1 MQRVLRDEEFQLE
14 MKKARQPL
22 VLVIKAHYYI
32 DVLLT
37 AFLTVA
43 LPQASAMELERVS
56 LLLKFDFLS
65 GLGFLPKELRPV
77 FDKINSIRNKFAH
90 NPNYKLTKRDRES
103 AINVLFTLPIKI
115 APEGLKTEKNVTE
128 SLRNLFVIAYVD
140 LMVAVEKAYRSR
152 VEMAVIAKIADDVLK
167 KKKNKNRPND
177 MPAREYAEWLVNR
190 VLDSQPCLVNGRLT
204 FNPEIP
210 D

>member
-1 MQRVLRDEEFQLE
+1 MQRVLQDEEFGLE

-22 VLVIKAHYYI
+22 VLVIKAHHYI

-65 GLGFLPKELRPV
+65 GLGLLQKELRPV
-77 FDKINSIRNKFAH
+77 FDQVNSIRNKFAH
-90 NPNYKLTKRDRES
+90 NPNYKLTRKDRNN
-103 AINVLFTLPIKI
+103 AVNVLFTVPIKI
-115 APEGLKTEKNVTE
+115 DLEDLRTEKNVTE
-128 SLRNLFVIAYVD
+128 SLRNLFLTAYV
-140 LMVAVEKAYRSR
+140 LVMISVENAYRNK
-152 VEMAVIAKIADDVLK
+152 VKMDVAMKFVDDILEK
-167 KKKNKNRPND
+167 RSKSRPND
-177 MPAREYAEWLVNR
+177 MNASEYAEWLVNQI
-190 VLDSQPCLVNGRLT
+190 LESQPCLVNGRLI